1 MNKHN
6 FVVCDNIPRTRY
18 SEYERVR
25 VRNEYEYEYDC
36 EKKERCQKRR
46 SFRPLSDPT
55 HLTPLK
61 SKVKATI
68 YCTFGL
74 TKPLRQGW
82 RRSFSPR
89 RNEHRKLS
97 EDFISEQI
105 PWKIIY
111 LGAHH
116 AKLAKITVHQ
126 LPSRVPDAKLR
137 RYTTLQGN
145 LAGTLPNKRKM
156 HVRRNFHRDSQS
168 YPQITVREYFAGTA
182 RKVTKLSAD
191 HRTQSYPQGTRAKL
205 RTFTVHEY
213 FCRDHSQSYKVTSGY
228 TVRKVIRREHAQSY
242 AFSPYTD

>member
-36 EKKERCQKRR
+36 EKKDRCQKRR

-145 LAGTLPNKRKM
+145 LAGTLPNKRKCTYAGIFTGTRKVIRKSPYVNILQGP
-156 HVRRNFHRDSQS
+156 HAKLQS
-168 YPQITVREYFAGTA
+168 YPRITV
-182 RKVTKLSAD
+182 
-191 HRTQSYPQGTRAKL
+191 H
-205 RTFTVHEY
+205 
-213 FCRDHSQSYKVTSGY
+213 
-228 TVRKVIRREHAQSY
+228 KVIRREHAQSY
-242 AFSPYTD
+242 ALSPYTD

>member
-97 EDFISEQI
+97 EDFISEQN

-126 LPSRVPDAKLR
+126 LSSRVPDAKLR

-168 YPQITVREYFAGTA
+168 YPQITVREYI
-182 RKVTKLSAD
+182 
-191 HRTQSYPQGTRAKL
+191 
-205 RTFTVHEY
+205 
-213 FCRDHSQSYKVTSGY
+213 CRDHSQSYKVTSGY